1 MKKLFIMLLIFPC
14 LCAFSNEIT
23 EDYFDIATNYATY
36 GKYNDAI
43 IYIDKILQIEPYNT
57 DAKELKNTLLRL
69 NNPNIQSYLTS
80 KNATLNKAFSE
91 KKIGNTE
98 EQISSLMSLP
108 NDFWSNYF
116 LAEYYR
122 ENNLEKSIYCY
133 QKSIELKPNYSQSYL
148 GLAIAYFNNKQ
159 FQNSIDTINKYITF
173 NQKSDFAYA
182 LRAQA
187 NMNLNYLIEAQDD
200 IKKALAIDENISY
213 LLIEAKILYYKGNYD
228 LAREKFNLLSRNVQT
243 SEVYKYLG
251 LCDYAESDYPN
262 AMLNLDKAIILSD
275 EDKSLIST
283 YNDIKKKLENE

>member
-1 MKKLFIMLLIFPC
+1 MLLIFPC

-122 ENNLEKSIYCY
+122 ENNLEKSIYYY

-148 GLAIAYFNNKQ
+148 GLAIAYFNNK
-159 FQNSIDTINKYITF
+159 
-173 NQKSDFAYA
+173 
-182 LRAQA
+182 
-187 NMNLNYLIEAQDD
+187 
-200 IKKALAIDENISY
+200 
-213 LLIEAKILYYKGNYD
+213 
-228 LAREKFNLLSRNVQT
+228 
-243 SEVYKYLG
+243 
-251 LCDYAESDYPN
+251 
-262 AMLNLDKAIILSD
+262 
-275 EDKSLIST
+275 
-283 YNDIKKKLENE
+283 